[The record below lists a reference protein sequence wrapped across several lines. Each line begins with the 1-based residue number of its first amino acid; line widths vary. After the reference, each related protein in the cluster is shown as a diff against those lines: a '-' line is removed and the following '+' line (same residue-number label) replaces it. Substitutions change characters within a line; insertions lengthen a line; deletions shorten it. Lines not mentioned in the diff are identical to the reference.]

1 MRPIPLV
8 AMLREDISCAVPAGL
23 SFLHA
28 DEHHKEEI
36 SQGNK
41 VALIDN
47 YLICQISAIN
57 VGCRLESSGSF

>member
-1 MRPIPLV
+1 MRPISLV
-8 AMLREDISCAVPAGL
+8 TMLTEDIFCALPAGS
-23 SFLHA
+23 SFFHV

-57 VGCRLESSGSF
+57 VGGRLESSGSF